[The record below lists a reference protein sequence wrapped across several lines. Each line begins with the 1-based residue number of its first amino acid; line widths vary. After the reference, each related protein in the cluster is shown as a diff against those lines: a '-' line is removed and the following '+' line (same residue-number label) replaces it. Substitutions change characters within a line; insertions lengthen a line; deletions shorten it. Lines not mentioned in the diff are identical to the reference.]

1 MLFMFGQNVYIV
13 LILNLKMEMQL
24 FEEQIIKKIAKYYV
38 GQVSALCTLCRF
50 IASIW

>member
-24 FEEQIIKKIAKYYV
+24 FEEQMIKK
-38 GQVSALCTLCRF
+38 
-50 IASIW
+50 